1 MSVCCW
7 ECVCGCAGR
16 CVSVSKAE
24 VYAYAVVSRVCH
36 RTGALVVS
44 WWVWMVLGRRS
55 VRAWQCGTYNATTS
69 DYIQRSRTNWEK
81 LNNYVSD
88 DDDGNVAGSGKRTA
102 NLRPTSVHGR
112 KV

>member
-1 MSVCCW
+1 M
-7 ECVCGCAGR
+7 
-16 CVSVSKAE
+16 CVSSHWSPCGE
-24 VYAYAVVSRVCH
+24 L
-36 RTGALVVS
+36 TGLDG
-44 WWVWMVLGRRS
+44 LGRRS